1 MATWAQYLGEK
12 RDRFVDQLLELLR
25 IPSISTDPAYKTETR
40 RAALWVAARL
50 QTAGLEHVKVME
62 TAGHPVVYGD
72 WLHAPGQP
80 TVLIYGHYD
89 VQPADPLELWASP
102 PFEPVVRDGRVY
114 ARAASDMKGNLL
126 LTIVA
131 CEAMLRTTGALPVN
145 VKFIFE
151 GEEEVGSP
159 NLVPFVAAHKELL
172 ACDLAVSADSG
183 QYSEDQ
189 PALLVG
195 LRGLA
200 GLQIDV
206 RVGSSDMHSGIMGGI
221 AANANQVLVD
231 ILSALKAPD
240 GKITVDGFYDDVL
253 PLSDADREMMA
264 HIPDDTA
271 LSVRANGLKADA
283 GEAGFTPRER
293 NWARPTLDIN
303 GIWGGF
309 QGDGVKTV
317 IPCEAHAKITCRLAH
332 GQSPSRVIELLT
344 AHIGRHTPL
353 TADVS
358 VTPVAG
364 QAIPYLIPADHF
376 GLKAANSALTRVY
389 GRPPFLMRM
398 GASVPVTAIFLQVLG
413 VYTVSYGFSQFD
425 EKMHAPDEFV
435 RLSNFEKG
443 QQAYCLLLEALAR

>member
-1 MATWAQYLGEK
+1 MATWAQYLGEH
-12 RDRFVDQLLELLR
+12 RDSFVEQLVELLR

-40 RAALWVAARL
+40 RAADWVAARL
-50 QTAGLEHVKVME
+50 QAAGIEHVKVME
-62 TAGHPVVYGD
+62 TGGHPVVYGD

-89 VQPADPLELWASP
+89 VQPADPLALWSSP

-151 GEEEVGSP
+151 GEEEIGSP
-159 NLVPFVAAHKELL
+159 NLVPFIAAQKELL

-183 QYSEDQ
+183 QYSEEQ

-231 ILSALKAPD
+231 ILSTLKAPD
-240 GKITVDGFYDDVL
+240 GKITVDGFYDDVV
-253 PLSDADREMMA
+253 PLSDGDREMMA
-264 HIPDDTA
+264 RIPDDTA
-271 LSVRANGLKADA
+271 HYVRANGLKADA
-283 GEAGFTPRER
+283 GEPGFTPRER

-317 IPCEAHAKITCRLAH
+317 IPCEAHAKITCRLAP

-344 AHIGRHTPL
+344 AHIRRQTPP
-353 TADVS
+353 TADLS
-358 VTPVAG
+358 VTPLAG
-364 QAIPYLIPADHF
+364 QAVPYLIPADHF
-376 GLKAANSALTRVY
+376 GLSAANSALTRLY
-389 GRPPFLMRM
+389 GRSPFLMRM